1 MPIVT
6 ANYSD
11 IDHDKLAATMGL
23 KKHYIAML
31 LESFKEESDILLNAL
46 HVAIEAVEYA
56 NIRCNAHA
64 IKGSAGNMRFEA
76 VYEMAKEMELAA
88 SACREDFE
96 YKIYFHA
103 IKSAIET
110 IS

>member
-11 IDHDKLAATMGL
+11 IDHDALADAMGL
-23 KKHYIAML
+23 KKHYIVML
-31 LESFKEESDILLNAL
+31 LESFKEESSTLLNAL
-46 HVAIEAVEYA
+46 YGAIEAMEHA

-64 IKGSAGNMRFEA
+64 IKGSAGNIKFEA

-88 SACREDFE
+88 SNYRDDFE
-96 YKIYFHA
+96 YKAYFHA